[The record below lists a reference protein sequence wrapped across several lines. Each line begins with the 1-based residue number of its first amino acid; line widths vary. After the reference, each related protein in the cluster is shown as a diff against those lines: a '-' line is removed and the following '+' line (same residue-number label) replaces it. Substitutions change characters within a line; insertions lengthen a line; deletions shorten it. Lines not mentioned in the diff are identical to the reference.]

1 VTSSNRETAAR
12 KFLRH
17 KGCIGG
23 FFLAFAVLIPALAAS
38 TGSNPGSPEIAW
50 FPETLYQGALMRIE
64 ISFPNKVESVSG
76 DFLGHGLNLYRDE
89 DRTNRW
95 FGFIGIDLDQ
105 ETGPFILTLRTKD
118 DVFASK
124 LLIHE
129 KEYGVRRLKIRE
141 RKLDPKTLER
151 IREESELLEALWTRV
166 HPERFWRESFLRPV
180 PGKLTGEFG
189 VRTYINGERRSPHT
203 GVDFRAQKNEN
214 IICSN
219 DGRVAL
225 VRDLYY
231 SGISVFVDHGHSLYT
246 MYFHLERPLV
256 RQGDRIRRGE
266 AIGKAGSSGRSTG
279 VHLHWGARLN
289 GARIDPL
296 QLLDRS
302 QMLSR

>member
-1 VTSSNRETAAR
+1 MSKKEMTAGPFAGYVGR
-12 KFLRH
+12 
-17 KGCIGG
+17 IGG
-23 FFLAFAVLIPALAAS
+23 VLLAFAVLMTVLAAS
-38 TGSNPGSPEIAW
+38 AGSNPSSPEIAW
-50 FPETLYQGALMRIE
+50 FPDTLYQGALMRLE
-64 ISFPNKVESVSG
+64 VSFPHRAEGLSG
-76 DFLGHGLNLYRDE
+76 DFLGRELHVYRD
-89 DRTNRW
+89 DDQANRW
-95 FGFIGIDLDQ
+95 IGFIGIDIDQ
-105 ETGPFILTLRTKD
+105 EPGPVYLTLRTKD
-118 DVFASK
+118 DVFTSK
-124 LLIHE
+124 VHILE
-129 KEYGVRRLKIRE
+129 KGYGVRRLEIKE
-141 RKLDPKTLER
+141 KEPDPQTLER
-151 IREESELLEALWTRV
+151 IREESELLEALWIRV
-166 HPERFWRESFLRPV
+166 DPTRFWRESFLRPI

-189 VRTYINGERRSPHT
+189 VRTYINGNRRSPHS

-214 IICSN
+214 VICSN

-266 AIGKAGSSGRSTG
+266 VVGKAGSTGRSTG

-302 QMLSR
+302 HMLSH